1 MSETSTSPPA
11 ERVSGVPA
19 PPPDAENP
27 AIIFAK
33 KTYIW
38 TLVFSAGFI
47 GAVILFIL

>member
-1 MSETSTSPPA
+1 MSELPTTPPA
-11 ERVSGVPA
+11 DQGAGVTP

-27 AIIFAK
+27 ALIFAR

-38 TLVFSAGFI
+38 TLVFAAGFI